1 VRLSTALGHSC
12 FAAYIGAMLLRLT
25 FRAALALLP
34 STAVAI
40 PPPVYVPA
48 DPDRLALAAE
58 IGPEKML
65 AAGIAKAVQ

>member
-1 VRLSTALGHSC
+1 
-12 FAAYIGAMLLRLT
+12 MLLRLT

-48 DPDRLALAAE
+48 DPDRLALAADETLKNALISRAVAE